1 MEAERHLTLR
11 ERIRNE
17 LVRLIVTGELPA
29 GAPIDEK
36 QLVERLSTSRTPF
49 REAIGT
55 LEREGLIEI
64 RPYRGCFVRRLSQKD
79 VEDLYDLRETLEAM
93 AARLAV
99 ERATAADVAA
109 LAAILDLTV
118 RALDAGDMR
127 AYAAQDRRFHEFIA
141 ELSDNH
147 ALVDTLSRLALQ
159 IQMCR
164 VIANQSPEFAERA
177 AQERDRILDAFRQ
190 RDAALAAALMREH
203 IADVRQSVMAQ
214 LTAEERSVDA

>member
-1 MEAERHLTLR
+1 MSAEKHLTLR
-11 ERIRNE
+11 ERIRDE
-17 LVRLIVTGELPA
+17 LVRMIVSGELPA
-29 GAPIDEK
+29 GAAIDEK
-36 QLVERLSTSRTPF
+36 KLVERLSTSRTPF

-64 RPYRGCFVRRLSQKD
+64 RPYRGFFVRQLSRKD

-93 AARLAV
+93 AARRAV
-99 ERATAADVAA
+99 ERASDGDIDRLSSMLDRAVQA
-109 LAAILDLTV
+109 LRSD
-118 RALDAGDMR
+118 DMA
-127 AYAAQDRRFHEFIA
+127 AYAAEDRRFHEFIA

-164 VIANQSPEFAERA
+164 VIANRSRDFAERA
-177 AQERDRILDAFRQ
+177 ADERDRIRGAFRQ
-190 RDAALAAALMREH
+190 RDAGLAARLMAEH

-214 LTAEERSVDA
+214 LMAEAG

>member
-1 MEAERHLTLR
+1 MSAEKHLTLR
-11 ERIRNE
+11 ERIRDE
-17 LVRLIVTGELPA
+17 LVRMIVSGELPA
-29 GAPIDEK
+29 GAAIDEK
-36 QLVERLSTSRTPF
+36 KLVERLSTSRTPF

-64 RPYRGCFVRRLSQKD
+64 RPYRGFFVRQLSRKD

-93 AARLAV
+93 AARRAV
-99 ERATAADVAA
+99 ERASDGDIDRLSAMLDRAVQALRAD
-109 LAAILDLTV
+109 
-118 RALDAGDMR
+118 DMA
-127 AYAAQDRRFHEFIA
+127 AYAAEDRRFHEFIA

-164 VIANQSPEFAERA
+164 VIANRSRDFAERA
-177 AQERDRILDAFRQ
+177 ADERDRILGAFRQ
-190 RDAALAAALMREH
+190 RDAELAARLMAEH

-214 LTAEERSVDA
+214 LMAEAG

>member
-1 MEAERHLTLR
+1 MSAEKHLTLR
-11 ERIRNE
+11 ERIRDE
-17 LVRLIVTGELPA
+17 LVRMIVSGELPA
-29 GAPIDEK
+29 GAAIDEK
-36 QLVERLSTSRTPF
+36 KLVERLSTSRTPF

-64 RPYRGCFVRRLSQKD
+64 RPYRGFFVRQLSRKD

-93 AARLAV
+93 AAKRAV
-99 ERATAADVAA
+99 ERASDSDTDR
-109 LAAILDLTV
+109 LSSILD
-118 RALDAGDMR
+118 RAVQALRADDMA
-127 AYAAQDRRFHEFIA
+127 AYAAEDRRFHEFIA

-164 VIANQSPEFAERA
+164 VIANRSRDFAERA
-177 AQERDRILDAFRQ
+177 AAERDRILGAFRQ
-190 RDAALAAALMREH
+190 RDAALAARLMAEH

-214 LTAEERSVDA
+214 LMAEAG

>member
-1 MEAERHLTLR
+1 MSAEKHLTLR
-11 ERIRNE
+11 ERIRHE
-17 LVRLIVTGELPA
+17 LVRMIVSGELPA
-29 GAPIDEK
+29 GAAIDEK
-36 QLVERLSTSRTPF
+36 KLVERLSTSRTPF

-64 RPYRGCFVRRLSQKD
+64 RPYRGFFVRQLSRKD

-93 AARLAV
+93 AARRAV
-99 ERATAADVAA
+99 ERASDGDIDRLSSMLDRAVQALRAD
-109 LAAILDLTV
+109 
-118 RALDAGDMR
+118 DMA
-127 AYAAQDRRFHEFIA
+127 AYAAEDRRFHEFIA

-164 VIANQSPEFAERA
+164 VIANRSRDFAERA
-177 AQERDRILDAFRQ
+177 ADERDRILGAFRQ
-190 RDAALAAALMREH
+190 RDASLAARLMAEH

-214 LTAEERSVDA
+214 LMAEAG

>member
-1 MEAERHLTLR
+1 MSAEKHLTLR
-11 ERIRNE
+11 ERIRHE
-17 LVRLIVTGELPA
+17 LVRMIVSGELPA
-29 GAPIDEK
+29 GAAIDEK
-36 QLVERLSTSRTPF
+36 KLVERLSTSRTPF

-64 RPYRGCFVRRLSQKD
+64 RPYRGFFVRQLSRKD

-93 AARLAV
+93 AARRAV
-99 ERATAADVAA
+99 ERASDGDIDRLSSMLDRAVQA
-109 LAAILDLTV
+109 LRSD
-118 RALDAGDMR
+118 DMA
-127 AYAAQDRRFHEFIA
+127 AYAAEDRRFHEFIA

-164 VIANQSPEFAERA
+164 VIANRSRDFAERA
-177 AQERDRILDAFRQ
+177 AAERDRILGAFRQ
-190 RDAALAAALMREH
+190 RDAGLAARLMAEH

-214 LTAEERSVDA
+214 LMAEAG